1 MADIAKRN
9 LLNPILRPVDLQ
21 PSIKGLEIECLLNPG
36 IFRFE
41 DKVGMLVRVAERPR
55 QREGSISFPV
65 LLASGKVE
73 IIELPL
79 DHPDLD
85 KSDPRIIRYKGNEYL
100 TTLSHLRLL
109 YSNDGT
115 FFSEPDK
122 PVILNGFGE
131 NETYGIED
139 CRVAFVNSAYYLTY
153 TAVSP
158 NGVGVGAMSTSNWTD
173 FSERKLL
180 LPPHNKD
187 CALFEERI
195 EDKYYMLHRPSSVF
209 VGGNYIWLSESF
221 DLEHWGNH
229 VCIARTRKGKW
240 DSERIGAGASPIATS
255 EGWLEIYHGADAS
268 HRYCLG
274 AILLDKNNPSKVLA
288 RSEEPIME
296 PVASY
301 EQEGFFG
308 NVVFTNGHY
317 VQDDLLRIYYGASDE
332 VICAADFSIEEI
344 LQTLK

>member
-21 PSIKGLEIECLLNPG
+21 PSVEGLEIECLLNPG

-41 DKVGMLVRVAERPR
+41 DKIGMLVRVAERPF
-55 QREGSISFPV
+55 QKEGYISFPV
-65 LLASGKVE
+65 LQADGKIE

-79 DHPDLD
+79 DHADLD
-85 KSDPRIIRYKGNEYL
+85 RSDPRIIRYEGNEYL

-109 YSNDGT
+109 YSNDGAS
-115 FFSEPDK
+115 FFEPDK
-122 PVILNGFGE
+122 PVILSGLGE
-131 NETYGIED
+131 NEAYGIED
-139 CRVAFVNSAYYLTY
+139 CRVAFLNSTYYLTY
-153 TAVSP
+153 TAVSR
-158 NGVGVGAMSTSNWTD
+158 NGVGIGSMSTVNWEA
-173 FSERKLL
+173 FSARKLL

-187 CALFEERI
+187 CALFEDRI
-195 EDKYYMLHRPSSVF
+195 GDKYFMLHRPSSVF
-209 VGGNYIWLSESF
+209 VGGNYMWLSESF

-229 VCIARTRKGKW
+229 ICIARTRKGKW
-240 DSERIGAGASPIATS
+240 DSERIGAGASPILTA
-255 EGWLEIYHGADAS
+255 EGWLEIYHGADS
-268 HRYCLG
+268 SNRYCLG
-274 AILLDKNNPSKVLA
+274 ALLLDRRDPSKVLA
-288 RSEEPIME
+288 RSDEPIME

-317 VQDDLLRIYYGASDE
+317 VQGDLLRIYYGASDE
-332 VICAADFSIEEI
+332 VICSADFSIEEI